1 MPLTLPIVSPPE
13 MTKPTQVLLAAPR
26 GFCAGVD
33 RAIDAVNQVLQV
45 VPPPV
50 YVFHE
55 IVHNAHVV
63 RDLGS
68 RGAIFVNDV
77 GEVPDGSVLIF
88 SAHGIAPQVRKAAR
102 ERSLR
107 VVDATCPLVTKVH
120 LEAIRYAKEGR
131 TILLVGHAGHDEVV
145 GTVGEAPDRIVLV
158 QSQEEAEAIQVPD
171 PDKVAVITQTTL
183 AVDDT
188 KDILDTIRR
197 RFPSA
202 SLPARDDI
210 CYATQ
215 NRQMAVKDLA
225 GRADLVLVVGSDNS
239 SNSIRLVE
247 VSRAMGTPSYLIDDV
262 SHLKQEWL
270 DGVKVV
276 GITAG
281 ASAPEKLVQELV
293 DHVRAMGARRVENG
307 AVVEES
313 VHFELPSELE
323 YALTARNEAS

>member
-1 MPLTLPIVSPPE
+1 MRLIVPIVSPPE

-68 RGAIFVNDV
+68 RGAVFVNDV

-120 LEAIRYAKEGR
+120 LEAIRYAREGR

-247 VSRAMGTPSYLIDDV
+247 VSRALGTPGFLIDDV
-262 SHLKQEWL
+262 SHMKTEWL
-270 DGVKVV
+270 EGVEVV

-281 ASAPEKLVQELV
+281 ASAPEKLVQELA
-293 DHVRAMGARRVENG
+293 DHFRSLGARRIEND

-313 VHFELPSELE
+313 VHFELPAELE
-323 YALTARNEAS
+323 QALAAGSEAS

>member
-1 MPLTLPIVSPPE
+1 
-13 MTKPTQVLLAAPR
+13 
-26 GFCAGVD
+26 
-33 RAIDAVNQVLQV
+33 
-45 VPPPV
+45 
-50 YVFHE
+50 
-55 IVHNAHVV
+55 
-63 RDLGS
+63 
-68 RGAIFVNDV
+68 
-77 GEVPDGSVLIF
+77 
-88 SAHGIAPQVRKAAR
+88 
-102 ERSLR
+102 
-107 VVDATCPLVTKVH
+107 
-120 LEAIRYAKEGR
+120 
-131 TILLVGHAGHDEVV
+131 
-145 GTVGEAPDRIVLV
+145 VGEAPDRIVLV

-202 SLPARDDI
+202 SLPAREDI

-215 NRQMAVKDLA
+215 NRQMAVKDLS
-225 GRADLVLVVGSDNS
+225 GRADLLLVVGSDNS

-247 VSRAMGTPSYLIDDV
+247 VSRARGTPSYLIDDV
-262 SHLKQEWL
+262 SRLKPEWL

-293 DHVRAMGARRVENG
+293 DYFRAMGARRVEND

-313 VHFELPSELE
+313 VHFELPLELE
-323 YALTARNEAS
+323 HALTARNEAP